1 MATAVLPE
9 IESAPPKAVAP
20 WWHTALLI
28 AFFVLTAAGGA
39 ALQYRARAGADLVAH
54 RPNMALLYVSLM
66 AGEWGLVYYVWKGGL
81 RRSGITLLQFVGG
94 RWASRRAVF
103 LDIGLAF
110 GIWVLWKGIEFYWMR
125 WLGTGHAASIEPL
138 IPRGIA
144 EAVLWVLLSI
154 SAGIS
159 EELVFRG
166 YLQRQL
172 TALTGRTYVALLLQ
186 VAVFGV
192 AHGYQGVRACLAI
205 AIYGALFTLL
215 ALWRKSL
222 RPGMIAHAWT
232 DIAGGLLG

>member
-9 IESAPPKAVAP
+9 IGSATPQAVAP
-20 WWHTALLI
+20 WWHTAFLI
-28 AFFVLTAAGGA
+28 AFFVLIAASGA
-39 ALQYRARAGADLVAH
+39 ALQYRAPARAHLVEH
-54 RPNMALLYVSLM
+54 RPNVALLYVSLM
-66 AGEWGLVYYVWKGGL
+66 AGAWGLVYYVWKGGL
-81 RRSGITLLQFVGG
+81 RRKGITLLQFVGG
-94 RWASRRAVF
+94 RWESLRAAF
-103 LDIGLAF
+103 LDVILAL
-110 GIWVLWKGIEFYWMR
+110 GIWMLWKAVAFSWAH
-125 WLGTGHAASIEPL
+125 WLSTGRAASISPL
-138 IPRGIA
+138 APHGVL

-172 TALTGRTYVALLLQ
+172 SAFTGSASPALVLQ
-186 VAVFGV
+186 AAVFGI

-205 AIYGALFTLL
+205 ALYGALFTLL

-232 DIAGGLLG
+232 DIAAGLLG